1 MAEYSIR
8 LNDYKGNGN
17 FKKQTAQGCLAVC
30 FFLTYVA
37 FSLDR
42 RENRCSYEMIFKVA
56 IVREVNKR
64 LQHNPDSCC
73 KRLFF
78 RNID

>member
-1 MAEYSIR
+1 M
-8 LNDYKGNGN
+8 
-17 FKKQTAQGCLAVC
+17 KQTAQGCLAVC
-30 FFLTYVA
+30 FLLTYVA

-42 RENRCSYEMIFKVA
+42 REKRCSYEMIFKVA
-56 IVREVNKR
+56 IVREVNTL
-64 LQHNPDSCC
+64 LQHNSDSRF